1 MQLRCANGILF
12 GVLVRAGTGVL
23 EVKCRSR
30 RCGHRQGVV
39 VLHRFDLAT
48 GQEVEGS
55 PKHYRDPA
63 YDKKEDSSPCHSQ

>member
-12 GVLVRAGTGVL
+12 GVVLPEGHL

-30 RCGHRQGVV
+30 RCGHQPGSV

-48 GQEVEGS
+48 GQEVAGS
-55 PKHYRDPA
+55 PKQYRDPA
-63 YDKKEDSSPCHSQ
+63 FDQEKEVS